1 MGLSWAHPCPD
12 RDWCTPPKSMEIN
25 IISKWLTNGLA
36 DPKTPSGD
44 PQPAATT
51 TPEKAV
57 PRGGWIYG
65 FGGRTHSSWILASCG
80 LRWYKF
86 TVCVCVNASSHYRIS
101 LFFFFFNLLY
111 QLLLQANVN
120 SLLWTWWIMTPLTVK
135 RENRNTLSLGHN
147 PLFSLKLLPGQS
159 NRCPL
164 IIYLPE
170 TYLLIMC
177 GPGRNFLWMF

>member
-44 PQPAATT
+44 PQPAATA

-57 PRGGWIYG
+57 SRGGWIYG

-120 SLLWTWWIMTPLTVK
+120 SLLWTYAFQHGLQKERDLMVIK
-135 RENRNTLSLGHN
+135 HHLSRDYLAYLAYSQHFKHFVWL
-147 PLFSLKLLPGQS
+147 PQIFQFSSLDSL
-159 NRCPL
+159 
-164 IIYLPE
+164 
-170 TYLLIMC
+170 
-177 GPGRNFLWMF
+177 